1 MSVRK
6 SLLISFGEKY
16 TVLLISIAS
25 TMILARLLS
34 PAEIGIF
41 SVSVAVV
48 GIAQMVRDFG
58 VTQYLIVERDL
69 TRDRIRAAFGITIVI
84 SWSLA
89 AVLYFGRDTLADFYS
104 EPKLHTALSVLCFN
118 FILIPFGNPVL
129 SLLRRDMA
137 FGTLFRINTLTAI
150 IRESTA
156 VGLAFGGFGFMSLV
170 WGSFAGVAA
179 TAALATLARPSQAW
193 VMPGFREWRRVLK
206 FGLPA
211 SATAFVSEIGASTAD
226 LALGRIQGFAE
237 VGLYSRAMGLVNL
250 FHQNI
255 MSAVRWVSL
264 PAFAA
269 DERDGKA
276 LEENYLKS
284 VGYVTAVAWPFYGFL
299 CLMAFPIIRI
309 LFGDQWDESVPL
321 VRILAIAGM
330 IGATWNLAG
339 QVLLVIGLVRKVFWA
354 EVIIQSARVLLIIA
368 AAFHSL
374 ELVAWA
380 QVVTYSVGFSIYQF
394 YLGRNF
400 NITLVDVFRAVWKSL
415 LAAIFSVVGPA
426 LVVLAWGLT
435 PDNLFLSL
443 FAASLAA
450 AVGWLAG
457 LFIVNHPMRIEI
469 QSLIMRKTKSSQ
481 GVD

>member
-1 MSVRK
+1 
-6 SLLISFGEKY
+6 
-16 TVLLISIAS
+16 
-25 TMILARLLS
+25 
-34 PAEIGIF
+34 
-41 SVSVAVV
+41 
-48 GIAQMVRDFG
+48 
-58 VTQYLIVERDL
+58 
-69 TRDRIRAAFGITIVI
+69 
-84 SWSLA
+84 
-89 AVLYFGRDTLADFYS
+89 
-104 EPKLHTALSVLCFN
+104 
-118 FILIPFGNPVL
+118 
-129 SLLRRDMA
+129 
-137 FGTLFRINTLTAI
+137 
-150 IRESTA
+150 
-156 VGLAFGGFGFMSLV
+156 
-170 WGSFAGVAA
+170 
-179 TAALATLARPSQAW
+179 
-193 VMPGFREWRRVLK
+193 
-206 FGLPA
+206 
-211 SATAFVSEIGASTAD
+211 
-226 LALGRIQGFAE
+226 
-237 VGLYSRAMGLVNL
+237 
-250 FHQNI
+250 
-255 MSAVRWVSL
+255 
-264 PAFAA
+264 
-269 DERDGKA
+269 
-276 LEENYLKS
+276 
-284 VGYVTAVAWPFYGFL
+284 
-299 CLMAFPIIRI
+299 
-309 LFGDQWDESVPL
+309 
-321 VRILAIAGM
+321 M